1 MAVAIFGGL
10 WASGCRGDV
19 RDHLAWGDRL
29 LGSGRDEAALAEY
42 QVALRKRG
50 DDAAVL
56 LRLAHGYAHLDRLDE
71 ASDYYTRLLAE
82 DSSYAD
88 QAVADFLSMA
98 KRALQA
104 GDRPRLARALEQV
117 ESIRPGSVPD
127 DLALP
132 FARYY
137 YELGE
142 YATALPLYLTVLA
155 SQGDSVQPLVR
166 YEVARVYNELEDCSQ
181 ALVHY
186 LDFLEQRPSGGIR
199 GTARWHAG
207 DCAYQLAERD
217 RLAGRPAEALKKF
230 ELVIELAAPHALLD
244 DAWFERGELLFS
256 MGEFDEATR
265 SYQEVLNLNPSRTGR
280 RVRQAED
287 RIRNIRYRTPA
298 EEVSP

>member
-1 MAVAIFGGL
+1 M
-10 WASGCRGDV
+10 
-19 RDHLAWGDRL
+19 

-42 QVALRKRG
+42 QLALRKRG
-50 DDAAVL
+50 DEPAVL

-71 ASDYYTRLLAE
+71 ASDYYARLLAL
-82 DSSYAD
+82 DSAYTD
-88 QAVADFLSMA
+88 QAVADFLAMA

-104 GDRPRLARALEQV
+104 RDRPRLARALEQV

-142 YATALPLYLTVLA
+142 YASALPLYLTVLA
-155 SQGDSVQPLVR
+155 SQGDSVQPAVR
-166 YEVARVYNELEDCSQ
+166 YEVARVYYELEDCAQ
-181 ALVHY
+181 ALVQY
-186 LDFLEQRPSGGIR
+186 RDFLARRPSGEIR

-207 DCAYQLAERD
+207 DCAYRLAEKD
-217 RLAGRPAEALKKF
+217 RLAGRPTAALEKF
-230 ELVIELAAPHALLD
+230 ELVIELAAPQALLD

-265 SYQEVLNLNPSRTGR
+265 SYQRVLDLNPSRTGR

-287 RIRNIRYRTPA
+287 RIRAIRYRAPA
-298 EEVSP
+298 EEESP